1 IKLSKCEFF
10 KDEIEFVGHT
20 VNPDGVSPSK
30 TYIRDI
36 LQLKKPR
43 TKAELGRY
51 LGMVGWIA
59 KYIFQIRGNLA
70 PIMKLNKKNALM
82 SDWDDK
88 CDRAFYKVQ
97 TLLNNADILKH
108 PEMGKPF
115 YIWTDA
121 SVKGMGA
128 VLMQKDTDGKYKPIE
143 FYSKAFSG
151 SEINWHI
158 TTKELFVVVKAI
170 EKWNHYL

>member
-1 IKLSKCEFF
+1 
-10 KDEIEFVGHT
+10 
-20 VNPDGVSPSK
+20 
-30 TYIRDI
+30 
-36 LQLKKPR
+36 
-43 TKAELGRY
+43 
-51 LGMVGWIA
+51 
-59 KYIFQIRGNLA
+59 
-70 PIMKLNKKNALM
+70 MKLNKKNALM

-128 VLMQKDTDGKYKPIE
+128 VLMQKDTDGEYKPIE

-170 EKWNHYL
+170 EKWNHYLGNTKFSLFTDAKNIEWLFKSTNEKKTNNRKHYRWAVILKSK